1 MWNQLLKIG
10 TKALNKVDEVR
21 HNVFGTDQK
30 AVKAAQVLDK
40 ISSKYTPIGVMEEG
54 GMIAGEAIGGK
65 LGLPAGLGGLLM
77 GAVLPGGGEAKAL
90 KKLKKVNPATQAKMD
105 ARDLLVKNNRP
116 PTREGLRNADYRG
129 MNGDVQGGITG
140 QPIRMENRPD
150 YGAATFGLRPGE
162 YKASGKNASP
172 KNFTPHHRNGI
183 QDAKAFLAGKT
194 GKQADKRR
202 EDLAVGGLFLGNQG
216 ANYEPLFDG
225 KLSSKKIK
233 STGINSTDHFDVHKL
248 SEATRKRMGIK
259 INKKDRSLD
268 TFHGVPIKDL
278 PESQQLA
285 LQLQLGW
292 QDELSIDKVQ
302 NARYEAMRRATKGL
316 TPTERRKAIL
326 ETPTLFSNLSTKVE

>member
-1 MWNQLLKIG
+1 MWNQLLKMG
-10 TKALNKVDEVR
+10 TDALNKVEEFR
-21 HNVFGTDQK
+21 HNTFGTDQN
-30 AVKAAQVLDK
+30 AVKGLKVLDN
-40 ISSKYTPIGVMEEG
+40 IVSKYTPLGVMEEG
-54 GMIAGEAIGGK
+54 GMIAGESIGK
-65 LGLPAGLGGLLM
+65 KIGLPAGLGGLLV
-77 GAVLPGGGEAKAL
+77 GAVLPGGGEARAI
-90 KKLKKVNPATQAKMD
+90 KKLSRVTPATQVKMD
-105 ARDLLVKNNRP
+105 ARDLLVRNNQP
-116 PTREGLRNADYRG
+116 PSREGLRNADYRG

-140 QPIRMENRPD
+140 QPIRMEGRPD
-150 YGAATFGLRPGE
+150 YQAATYGLRPGE
-162 YKASGKNASP
+162 YKVSGKNESP

-183 QDAKAFLAGKT
+183 QDTKAFLTGKT
-194 GKQADKRR
+194 GPQAATRR
-202 EDLAVGGLFLGNQG
+202 EELATGGLFLGNQG

-225 KLSSKKIK
+225 KLSSKKID
-233 STGINSTDHFDVHKL
+233 STGVNSTDHFDVHAL
-248 SEATRKRMGIK
+248 SAATRNKMGIK

-302 NARYEAMRRATKGL
+302 NARYEAMRRALKGM